1 LLLMAI
7 IAAAGESVFLL
18 GEARH
23 DAAHAVPVNVIPMRE
38 DLKADLGAANALVS
52 GRPAAPWFGDF
63 SGRGYR
69 SDQTVGHAPQ
79 FVLLLAP
86 LGLLPPGVAY
96 LLARLLA
103 ALLTIGAL
111 LAWARGPDGRVPPWA
126 WIFLFS
132 IAVVTLVRLD
142 QLMTAVGLAGLT
154 LALLAQRR
162 DRWFLVGVGC
172 ALGLVRTTNA
182 LPVVAMLL
190 VALWGRPRQMS
201 WAFLGGLA
209 VLGPLTLLVQVW
221 DPNWLRDYGHNL
233 TLYPSVGPVALLRDA
248 FGVAGS
254 IGAAVVASI
263 LAAALVWR
271 DRGRALDLDRASLG
285 LAVGVAATIV
295 SAAYVGIFAIPAL
308 IRVAMRPGL
317 RAVAWVVTAIPWAVV
332 IVTAPTLLSASPAF
346 NPDFLSTMSLVMI
359 VAAYPLLRR
368 ARSVEPQGQ
377 G

>member
-1 LLLMAI
+1 
-7 IAAAGESVFLL
+7 
-18 GEARH
+18 
-23 DAAHAVPVNVIPMRE
+23 
-38 DLKADLGAANALVS
+38 
-52 GRPAAPWFGDF
+52 
-63 SGRGYR
+63 
-69 SDQTVGHAPQ
+69 
-79 FVLLLAP
+79 
-86 LGLLPPGVAY
+86 
-96 LLARLLA
+96 
-103 ALLTIGAL
+103 
-111 LAWARGPDGRVPPWA
+111 
-126 WIFLFS
+126 
-132 IAVVTLVRLD
+132 
-142 QLMTAVGLAGLT
+142 
-154 LALLAQRR
+154 
-162 DRWFLVGVGC
+162 
-172 ALGLVRTTNA
+172 
-182 LPVVAMLL
+182 
-190 VALWGRPRQMS
+190 MS

-209 VLGPLTLLVQVW
+209 LLGPLTLLVQVW